1 MSYFAIERGK
11 TYIDHATI
19 RDRNEDVLFGNYA
32 DLSYNDLKEQNDL
45 DDFVTAVIEATDS
58 VGDDQAIIT
67 LIGED
72 DIFIWSIIMGVVDGE
87 IRYNL
92 VDWKA
97 DGKNYR
103 YEPS

>member
-1 MSYFAIERGK
+1 MSYFAIERGE
-11 TYIDHATI
+11 TYIDHVTI